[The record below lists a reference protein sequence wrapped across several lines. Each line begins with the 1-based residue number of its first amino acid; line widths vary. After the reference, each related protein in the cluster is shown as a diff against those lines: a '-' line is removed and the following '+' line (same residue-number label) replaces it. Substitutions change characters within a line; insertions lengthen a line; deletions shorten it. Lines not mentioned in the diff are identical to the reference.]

1 MKTKRHNP
9 CRVRRHPV
17 LGNGNDFP
25 GLTFSTHA
33 EIRPD
38 GDDYVVEVLF
48 RCGDPDIRRLVG
60 EGKASYVID
69 FNCPSVPGS
78 RRNLSTREERGSFR
92 IPASEVADRVSV
104 SAYCVADRRIPDYR
118 PEGIHPDYKG
128 RFLVLAAEIIA
139 QDEEGTKFFEL
150 ESGSDSFVKVRRNH
164 DPDER
169 IVLWE
174 ESDEHFWIVLPQVDF
189 DNWSVVNKND
199 PELDSNVA
207 APAFLLLGV
216 AESVRMLQN
225 EERLRGEEAP
235 GWSRALLNILEARRI
250 DPLSCEPSEA
260 AQTILDRPIGRLLES
275 ITQAQEE

>member
-25 GLTFSTHA
+25 GITFSTSA
-33 EIRPD
+33 DIRPD
-38 GDDYVVEVLF
+38 GDDYLVEIRF
-48 RCGDPDIRRLVG
+48 QCGDPDIRRLVR
-60 EGKASYVID
+60 EGAASYVVD

-78 RRNLSTREERGSFR
+78 RRNISTREEQGSFR
-92 IPASEVADRVSV
+92 VPASEVADRVSV
-104 SAYCVADRRIPDYR
+104 AAYCVADKRIPDYR
-118 PEGIHPDYKG
+118 PKGIHPDYKG
-128 RFLVLAAEIIA
+128 SFLVLAAEIIA

-150 ESGSDSFVKVRRNH
+150 ESGNDSFVKVRRNH

-169 IVLWE
+169 IVRWE
-174 ESDEHFWIVLPQVDF
+174 ESDEHFWIVLPQADF

-199 PELDSNVA
+199 PDLDSNVA

-225 EERLRGEEAP
+225 EERLRGEDAP
-235 GWSRALLNILEARRI
+235 GWSRALMAILEARRI

-275 ITQAQEE
+275 ITKPQE